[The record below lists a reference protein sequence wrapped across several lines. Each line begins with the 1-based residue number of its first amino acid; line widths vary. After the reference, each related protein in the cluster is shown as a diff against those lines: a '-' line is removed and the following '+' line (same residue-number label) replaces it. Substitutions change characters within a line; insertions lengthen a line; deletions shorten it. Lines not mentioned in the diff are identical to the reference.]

1 MNTVTIPT
9 RIQLAARELMA
20 LDNAEGARIECVS
33 GELWVTTE
41 GGAGD
46 LIVAAGERLELKE
59 APRAFISA
67 LRSAQF
73 VVTPADSRSPVR
85 RLAARCAAKCYDLYR
100 RWQHAP
106 VAAMPVV
113 WLR

>member
-1 MNTVTIPT
+1 MNTVTTPT
-9 RIQLAARELMA
+9 RIELAARELMA

-59 APRAFISA
+59 ASRAYISA
-67 LRSAQF
+67 LRAAHF
-73 VVTPADSRSPVR
+73 IVTPADSRSPVR
-85 RLAARCAAKCYDLYR
+85 RFTARCAAKCYDLYR

-106 VAAMPVV
+106 AAAMPVI